1 MCRGTTRAANY
12 RTKNKD
18 TKGNAGAVCLSDLVV
33 AVARLDF
40 TADPALPALLAAS
53 PGATFNPDVQVLDWA
68 ITVDGSYV
76 ATKVM
81 FTGEGAAAGW
91 VRARVGLGPVRVVG
105 LPMSLEIEGA
115 SEGSRTI
122 GALVLLLR
130 IIGYQLDLVRVH
142 T

>member
-1 MCRGTTRAANY
+1 M
-12 RTKNKD
+12 
-18 TKGNAGAVCLSDLVV
+18 CLSDLVV
-33 AVARLDF
+33 AVAGLYF
-40 TADPALPALLAAS
+40 AANPALPALLAAS
-53 PGATFNPDVQVLDWA
+53 PGATFDSDVQVLDWA

-76 ATKVM
+76 ATKIM
-81 FTGEGAAAGW
+81 LTGEGTAAGW

-105 LPMSLEIEGA
+105 LPVSLEIKGA

-130 IIGYQLDLVRVH
+130 IIGYQLELVRVH